1 MFDEYLNKLC
11 VQDNELELL
20 DNIILHEKTEM
31 IFKRKIE
38 LENNEYSIDYV
49 RLQSKY
55 NYTEEDENNNYE
67 EKRDLNDKKVYLRDV
82 AEKNLKSNGKSASRD
97 EIDEYV
103 ENKLN
108 DDMYSKEIDKDVYP
122 EAALD
127 IIEEGDY
134 GDFNET
140 QSIK

>member
-1 MFDEYLNKLC
+1 MFDEYLNNY

-103 ENKLN
+103 ENKLMIYVTKN
-108 DDMYSKEIDKDVYP
+108 R
-122 EAALD
+122 
-127 IIEEGDY
+127 
-134 GDFNET
+134 
-140 QSIK
+140 